1 MKIYE
6 CETQINDILKKYNWY
21 KSTTSYLNSIIEDRL
36 NQGGIKKQ
44 PDQRLCKSLADFLKK
59 YTSEDPLFCNDP
71 YITEL
76 LQSLAVKM
84 RDYYGDLLNDL
95 ELPTRT
101 DWEEKNVEKI

>member
-21 KSTTSYLNSIIEDRL
+21 KSTNSYLNIIIEDRL
-36 NQGGIKKQ
+36 NQGRIEK

-59 YTSEDPLFCNDP
+59 YTSSDEPLFYNDP

-76 LQSLAVKM
+76 LQSLVIKM

>member
-21 KSTTSYLNSIIEDRL
+21 KSTNSYLNIIEDRL
-36 NQGGIKKQ
+36 NQGRIKKQ
-44 PDQRLCKSLADFLKK
+44 PDQRLCKFLADFLKK
-59 YTSEDPLFCNDP
+59 YTSEEPLFYNDP
-71 YITEL
+71 YIIEL
-76 LQSLAVKM
+76 LQTLVTKM

>member
-44 PDQRLCKSLADFLKK
+44 PDKRLCKSLADFLKK

-76 LQSLAVKM
+76 LQSLVVKM